1 MITSIS
7 GKIFSFGED
16 YVDLLVGG
24 FGVRVFVPKN
34 TLGSLG
40 KEGNEVTLLTNF
52 QFRDESLILY
62 GFTNGEMR
70 KAFELLIT
78 VNGVG
83 PKAALNILSIL
94 NVEELSIAVS
104 SGDVVGLKG
113 VPGIGI
119 KTANR
124 ILLELKDK
132 FEEISYLSLDASQ
145 NTDLIEAL
153 MALGYTRSESFNVV
167 SGIATDEKMS
177 FEDKVRFCV
186 QKLGG

>member
-1 MITSIS
+1 MITSIK
-7 GKIFSFGED
+7 GKIFNFGEN

-34 TLGSLG
+34 ILGSLG
-40 KEGNEVTLLTNF
+40 KKDSEVTLLTNF

-62 GFTNGEMR
+62 GFTHEEIR
-70 KAFELLIT
+70 EAFELLIT

-94 NVEELSIAVS
+94 NIEELSTAVL

-124 ILLELKDK
+124 IVLELKDK
-132 FEEISYLSLDASQ
+132 FDKISYLSLEDSQ

-167 SGIATDEKMS
+167 SEIASDGKMS

>member
-1 MITSIS
+1 MVS
-7 GKIFSFGED
+7 
-16 YVDLLVGG
+16 V
-24 FGVRVFVPKN
+24 
-34 TLGSLG
+34 
-40 KEGNEVTLLTNF
+40 
-52 QFRDESLILY
+52 
-62 GFTNGEMR
+62 
-70 KAFELLIT
+70 
-78 VNGVG
+78 
-83 PKAALNILSIL
+83 
-94 NVEELSIAVS
+94 AVS

-177 FEDKVRFCV
+177 SDQSQDNLFLIFCCRMTDF
-186 QKLGG
+186 

>member
-7 GKIFSFGED
+7 GKIFNFGED

-24 FGVRVFVPKN
+24 FGVRVLVPKN

-40 KEGNEVTLLTNF
+40 KEDSEVTLLTNF

-62 GFTNGEMR
+62 GFTHEEMR

-94 NVEELSIAVS
+94 NSNV
-104 SGDVVGLKG
+104 
-113 VPGIGI
+113 
-119 KTANR
+119 
-124 ILLELKDK
+124 ILLGLN
-132 FEEISYLSLDASQ
+132 LSSKGTNLVPFY
-145 NTDLIEAL
+145 NFH
-153 MALGYTRSESFNVV
+153 YKKSFANDYK
-167 SGIATDEKMS
+167 I
-177 FEDKVRFCV
+177 RFAF
-186 QKLGG
+186 KGSPF

>member
-1 MITSIS
+1 MITSIR
-7 GKIFSFGED
+7 GKIFNFGED

-34 TLGSLG
+34 SLSFLG
-40 KEGNEVTLLTNF
+40 KEDGEVTLLTNF

-62 GFTNGEMR
+62 GFTHEEMR
-70 KAFELLIT
+70 RAFELLIT

-83 PKAALNILSIL
+83 PKAALNILSIM
-94 NVEELSIAVS
+94 NIAELSTAVL
-104 SGDVVGLKG
+104 SGDVIALKG
-113 VPGIGI
+113 VPGIGN

-132 FEEISYLSLDASQ
+132 FDGISYLSLDVNQ
-145 NTDLIEAL
+145 NNDLIEAL
-153 MALGYTRSESFNVV
+153 IALGYTRSESFNVV
-167 SGIATDEKMS
+167 SAIATDEKMS